1 MLTLYFYSIFPMGGK
16 LRKSAIRFQKVNNE
30 NSYLRKINKKIS
42 CFPTTISKGYQAK
55 WAVLIESFW

>member
-1 MLTLYFYSIFPMGGK
+1 MSGK
-16 LRKSAIRFQKVNNE
+16 LRKSAIRFQKVNNK
-30 NSYLRKINKKIS
+30 NSYLRKMNKKIS